1 MKIVFANN
9 YLNHHERYIS
19 EALYRMP
26 NVEFYFIQT
35 KEIEKSRVQ
44 MGWQDM
50 SDAPFCICSYKNK
63 ENHDLALKLCF
74 EADALI
80 LGGAPNEFFRK
91 RVKANKLTFFYCERL
106 FRNGVWHMLN
116 PRTFITVLNRFILP
130 GIKSNVH
137 MLCASAY
144 TAMDCYKIFAYRG
157 KYYKWGH
164 FINVNTIVDDN
175 VSMSVKNNSL
185 RNKKS
190 ISILWVGRFLRLKHP
205 EMAVELANT
214 LKKKNI
220 PFTLDII
227 GSGEMEKEL
236 RNMITHYN
244 LSDSVKMLGTMNP
257 SKVREHMENSDIF
270 LFTSDFNEGWGAVL
284 GEALASGCAV
294 VTSHG
299 IGATPFLAK
308 HQENSLVYET
318 GNYDSFE
325 RNVLKLVESEYLRQR
340 LSRNALKTMNEIWNP
355 LEAAKR
361 FVQVVET
368 FMKHGE
374 MIYFNDGPLSKAE
387 LLNNNWFKDDTI

>member
-50 SDAPFCICSYKNK
+50 SDAPFCICSYKN
-63 ENHDLALKLCF
+63 EETHNLALKLCF

-80 LGGAPNEFFRK
+80 LGGAPNEFFRN

-130 GIKSNVH
+130 GIKNNVH

-144 TAMDCYKIFAYRG
+144 TAMDCFKIFAYRG

-164 FINVNTIVDDN
+164 FIDVKPFSDDN
-175 VSMSVKNNSL
+175 SFLSVKNYSL
-185 RNKKS
+185 RNKKCV
-190 ISILWVGRFLRLKHP
+190 SILWAGRFLRLKHP
-205 EMAVELANT
+205 DMAVEVANT

-220 PFTLDII
+220 SFTLNII
-227 GSGEMEKEL
+227 GSGEMEQEL
-236 RNMITHYN
+236 KYMITRYN

-257 SKVREHMENSDIF
+257 SKVREYMENSDIY

-299 IGATPFLAK
+299 IGATPFLVQ
-308 HQENSLVYET
+308 HQENGLVYET
-318 GNYDSFE
+318 GNYGSFE
-325 RNVLKLVESEYLRQR
+325 RNVLKLVESEFLRER
-340 LSRNALKTMNEIWNP
+340 LSRNAMKTMNEIWSP

-361 FVQVVET
+361 FVLVVET
-368 FMKHGE
+368 FMKHGK
-374 MIYFNDGPLSKAE
+374 MIYFNNGPLSKAE